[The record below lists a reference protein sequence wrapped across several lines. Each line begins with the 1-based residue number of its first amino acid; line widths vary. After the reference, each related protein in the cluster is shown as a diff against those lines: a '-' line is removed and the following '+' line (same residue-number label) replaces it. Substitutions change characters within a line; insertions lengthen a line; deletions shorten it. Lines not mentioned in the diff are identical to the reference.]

1 MKPTLAAH
9 FIGKSI
15 SALIDC
21 PPQRRTE
28 MRRDKA
34 QRPSLAFKPAR
45 LRRATTGI
53 RTVVSLALILA
64 ATGLLPRSAS
74 AEVSD
79 LRLARQY
86 GISHLAMALMDQLQ
100 LVQYQAEKAGL
111 KGLKVTWSRFSDGP
125 GMNEALLSGNLDI
138 ANGGL
143 TALIVLWDKSRGAY
157 VGLSALSSMPAVMMT
172 RDPAINGVKDFK
184 ESDRI
189 ALVSRVSMQ
198 AIILRMLVA
207 ESYGKDQ
214 FAKLDHLTVP
224 LPHPDAMGALLSGK
238 SEIDAHFTAAP
249 YYQQETTAG
258 LHRALSSYGI
268 LGGPATYSVVWTSK
282 KFIEQNPKTTQVVLA
297 AIEEATE
304 IIKNDPKRAAEA
316 YLKAEDS
323 SLSADAVE
331 AIIKDPENV
340 FTMTPQNVMKFVSFM
355 TETGTVKSQA
365 NSWRDLFTSLIAD
378 KPGS

>member
-1 MKPTLAAH
+1 MP
-9 FIGKSI
+9 
-15 SALIDC
+15 SARRHH
-21 PPQRRTE
+21 PQ
-28 MRRDKA
+28 
-34 QRPSLAFKPAR
+34 
-45 LRRATTGI
+45 
-53 RTVVSLALILA
+53 
-64 ATGLLPRSAS
+64 PRSRFLSGEVAFRRSSFYVRVVTLVVILVLNLTGFFAS
-74 AEVSD
+74 EARAEVGE

-86 GISHLAMALMDQLQ
+86 GISHLAMALMDELQ
-100 LVQYQAEKAGL
+100 LVQHQAEKAGL
-111 KGLKVTWSRFSDGP
+111 KDIKVTWSRFSDGP

-143 TALIVLWDKSRGAY
+143 TALIVLWDKSKGAY

-172 RDPAINGVKDFK
+172 RDPAINNVKDFK
-184 ESDRI
+184 ETDRI

-198 AIILRMLVA
+198 AIILRMLAA
-207 ESYGKDQ
+207 EAYGKDQ

-224 LPHPDAMGALLSGK
+224 LPHPDAMAALLSGR
-238 SEIDAHFTAAP
+238 SEITAHFTAAP

-258 LHRALSSYGI
+258 LHRALSSYAV

-282 KFIEQNPKTTQVVLA
+282 KFIEQNPKTTEVVLA
-297 AIEEATE
+297 AIEEATD

-316 YLKAEDS
+316 YLKAENS

-340 FTMTPQNVMKFVSFM
+340 FTMTPQHVMKFVDFM
-355 TETGTVKSQA
+355 TETGTVKSPA
-365 NSWRDLFTSLIAD
+365 TSWKDLFTSLIAN

>member
-1 MKPTLAAH
+1 
-9 FIGKSI
+9 
-15 SALIDC
+15 
-21 PPQRRTE
+21 
-28 MRRDKA
+28 MRR
-34 QRPSLAFKPAR
+34 PVAR
-45 LRRATTGI
+45 LVLQLGFRWAAFRAMVRCTSG
-53 RTVVSLALILA
+53 ALLFSVILTA
-64 ATGLLPRSAS
+64 AGFCAQEAR
-74 AEVSD
+74 AEVNEI
-79 LRLARQY
+79 RLARQY

-100 LVQYQAEKAGL
+100 LVQHQAEKAGL

-172 RDPAINGVKDFK
+172 RDPNINSVKDFK
-184 ESDRI
+184 DSDRI
-189 ALVSRVSMQ
+189 AVVSRVSMQ
-198 AIILRMLVA
+198 AIILRMLA
-207 ESYGKDQ
+207 ADAYGKDQ
-214 FAKLDHLTVP
+214 YAKLDPLTIVM
-224 LPHPDAMGALLSGK
+224 PHPDAMAALLSGHN
-238 SEIDAHFTAAP
+238 EITAHFTAAP

-258 LHRALSSYGI
+258 AHRALDSYRI

-297 AIEEATE
+297 AIQEATD

-323 SLSADAVE
+323 SLSVDAVE
-331 AIIKDPENV
+331 TIIKDPENV
-340 FTMTPQNVMKFVSFM
+340 FTMTPQHVMKFVDFM
-355 TETGTVKSQA
+355 TQTGTVKSPA
-365 NSWRDLFTSLIAD
+365 SSWKDLFTSLIAD

>member
-1 MKPTLAAH
+1 MKLTPASC
-9 FIGKSI
+9 FIGQSI
-15 SALIDC
+15 SALIDL
-21 PPQRRTE
+21 PRRRTR
-28 MRRDKA
+28 MRRDAA
-34 QRPSLAFKPAR
+34 QKPRLTSTPAR
-45 LRRATTGI
+45 FHRAKAGI
-53 RTVVSLALILA
+53 RTIVSLALIFA
-64 ATGLLPRSAS
+64 ATGLMPRSAS
-74 AEVSD
+74 AEVSE

-100 LVQYQAEKAGL
+100 LVQHQAEKAGL
-111 KGLKVTWSRFSDGP
+111 KDLKVTWSRFSDGP

-143 TALIVLWDKSRGAY
+143 TALIVLWDKSKGAY
-157 VGLSALSSMPAVMMT
+157 VGLSALSSMPAIMMT

-207 ESYGKDQ
+207 QDYGKDQ
-214 FAKLDHLTVP
+214 FAKLDHLTVAM
-224 LPHPDAMGALLSGK
+224 PHPDAMAALLSGK

-249 YYQQETTAG
+249 YYQQETKAG

-268 LGGPATYSVVWTSK
+268 LGGPVTYSVAWTSK
-282 KFIEQNPKTTQVVLA
+282 KFIEENPKTTQVVLA
-297 AIEEATE
+297 AIQEAID

-323 SLSADAVE
+323 SLSADAIE
-331 AIIKDPENV
+331 AMIKDPENV
-340 FTMTPQNVMKFVSFM
+340 FTMTPQNVMKFVTFM

-365 NSWRDLFTSLIAD
+365 ASWKDLFTSLIAD

>member
-1 MKPTLAAH
+1 
-9 FIGKSI
+9 
-15 SALIDC
+15 
-21 PPQRRTE
+21 
-28 MRRDKA
+28 MRYDT
-34 QRPSLAFKPAR
+34 AR
-45 LRRATTGI
+45 LGPGVLPR
-53 RTVVSLALILA
+53 LARFHQIKVYVRSIVALVLILA
-64 ATGLLPRSAS
+64 ATGLMSRSAR
-74 AEVSD
+74 AEVGE

-100 LVQYQAEKAGL
+100 LVQQQAEKAGL
-111 KGLKVTWSRFSDGP
+111 KELKVSWSRFSDGP

-143 TALIVLWDKSRGAY
+143 TALIVLWDKSKGAY

-172 RDPAINGVKDFK
+172 RDPAITSVKDFK

-198 AIILRMLVA
+198 AIILRMLAA
-207 ESYGKDQ
+207 EAFGKDQ
-214 FAKLDHLTVP
+214 ATKLDHLTVP

-238 SEIDAHFTAAP
+238 SEINAHFTAAP

-282 KFIEQNPKTTQVVLA
+282 KFIEQNPKTAQVVLA
-297 AIEEATE
+297 AIEEATD
-304 IIKNDPKRAAEA
+304 IIKTDPKRAAEA
-316 YLKAEDS
+316 YLKAEGS
-323 SLSADAVE
+323 SLSAE
-331 AIIKDPENV
+331 AIEAMIKDPENV

-355 TETGTVKSQA
+355 TETGTVKSPA
-365 NSWRDLFTSLIAD
+365 NSWKDLFTSLIAD

>member
-1 MKPTLAAH
+1 M
-9 FIGKSI
+9 GY
-15 SALIDC
+15 
-21 PPQRRTE
+21 
-28 MRRDKA
+28 DKA
-34 QRPSLAFKPAR
+34 QYGRGRFSRLAR
-45 LRRATTGI
+45 LHPVKACVRAI
-53 RTVVSLALILA
+53 VSLALILA
-64 ATGLLPRSAS
+64 ATGLPSREAS
-74 AEVSD
+74 AEVGE

-100 LVQYQAEKAGL
+100 LVQHQAERAGL
-111 KGLKVTWSRFSDGP
+111 KDLKVTWSRFSDGP

-143 TALIVLWDKSRGAY
+143 TALIVLWDKSKGAY
-157 VGLSALSSMPAVMMT
+157 VGLSALSSMPAVLMT
-172 RDPAINGVKDFK
+172 RDPAISSVKDFK
-184 ESDRI
+184 ENDRI

-207 ESYGKDQ
+207 EAYGKDQ

-282 KFIEQNPKTTQVVLA
+282 KFIEQNPKTAQVVLA
-297 AIEEATE
+297 AIEEATD

-323 SLSADAVE
+323 SLSVDAIE
-331 AIIKDPENV
+331 AMIKDPENV
-340 FTMTPQNVMKFVSFM
+340 FTMTPQNVMKFVTFM
-355 TETGTVKSQA
+355 TETGTVKSPA
-365 NSWRDLFTSLIAD
+365 NSWKDLFTSLISD

>member
-1 MKPTLAAH
+1 MPH
-9 FIGKSI
+9 G
-15 SALIDC
+15 
-21 PPQRRTE
+21 
-28 MRRDKA
+28 KA
-34 QRPSLAFKPAR
+34 QQGSRVTRHWTRFHP
-45 LRRATTGI
+45 LRAGVRIAVLLVLTF
-53 RTVVSLALILA
+53 A
-64 ATGLLPRSAS
+64 ATGLPAS
-74 AEVSD
+74 DAGAEVSE

-100 LVQYQAEKAGL
+100 LVQHQAEKAGL
-111 KGLKVTWSRFSDGP
+111 QDLKVTWSRFSDGP

-143 TALIVLWDKSRGAY
+143 TALIVLWDKSKGAY

-172 RDPAINGVKDFK
+172 RDTAITSVKDFK

-207 ESYGKDQ
+207 EAYGKDQ

-249 YYQQETTAG
+249 YYQQENNAG

-268 LGGPATYSVVWTSK
+268 LGGPATYSVFWT
-282 KFIEQNPKTTQVVLA
+282 
-297 AIEEATE
+297 
-304 IIKNDPKRAAEA
+304 
-316 YLKAEDS
+316 
-323 SLSADAVE
+323 
-331 AIIKDPENV
+331 
-340 FTMTPQNVMKFVSFM
+340 
-355 TETGTVKSQA
+355 
-365 NSWRDLFTSLIAD
+365 
-378 KPGS
+378 

>member
-1 MKPTLAAH
+1 
-9 FIGKSI
+9 
-15 SALIDC
+15 
-21 PPQRRTE
+21 

-34 QRPSLAFKPAR
+34 RRPNSASKLSWF
-45 LRRATTGI
+45 RRAKACI
-53 RTVVSLALILA
+53 RTIAALTLILA
-64 ATGLLPRSAS
+64 ATGLQPRTAN
-74 AEVSD
+74 AEVSE

-86 GISHLAMALMDQLQ
+86 GISHLAMALIDQMQ
-100 LVQYQAEKAGL
+100 LVQHQAEKAGL
-111 KGLKVTWSRFSDGP
+111 KDLKVTWSRFSDGP

-143 TALIVLWDKSRGAY
+143 TALIVLWDKSKGAY

-172 RDPAINGVKDFK
+172 RDPSINSVKDFK

-207 ESYGKDQ
+207 DAYGKDQ
-214 FAKLDHLTVP
+214 YSKLDHLTVP

-238 SEIDAHFTAAP
+238 SEIDAHFTATP
-249 YYQQETTAG
+249 YYQQERTAG

-297 AIEEATE
+297 AIQEATDT
-304 IIKNDPKRAAEA
+304 INNDPKRAAEA

-331 AIIKDPENV
+331 AMIKDPENV
-340 FTMTPQNVMKFVSFM
+340 FTMTPQNVMKFVNFM
-355 TETGTVKSQA
+355 TETGTVKSPA
-365 NSWRDLFTSLIAD
+365 NSWKDLFTSLIAN

>member
-1 MKPTLAAH
+1 
-9 FIGKSI
+9 
-15 SALIDC
+15 
-21 PPQRRTE
+21 

-34 QRPSLAFKPAR
+34 RRPNFASKLSWF
-45 LRRATTGI
+45 RRAKACI
-53 RTVVSLALILA
+53 RTIGALTLILA
-64 ATGLLPRSAS
+64 ATGLQPRSAN
-74 AEVSD
+74 AEVSE

-100 LVQYQAEKAGL
+100 LVQHQAEKAGL
-111 KGLKVTWSRFSDGP
+111 KDLKVTWSRFSDGP

-143 TALIVLWDKSRGAY
+143 TALIVLWDKSKGAY
-157 VGLSALSSMPAVMMT
+157 VGLSALSSMPAVLMT
-172 RDPAINGVKDFK
+172 RDPSINSVKDFK
-184 ESDRI
+184 EGDRI

-207 ESYGKDQ
+207 DAYGKDQ

-268 LGGPATYSVVWTSK
+268 LGGPATYSVAWTSR

-297 AIEEATE
+297 AIQEATD

-331 AIIKDPENV
+331 AMIKDPENV
-340 FTMTPQNVMKFVSFM
+340 FTMTPQNVMKFVNFM
-355 TETGTVKSQA
+355 TETGTVKSPA
-365 NSWRDLFTSLIAD
+365 NSWKDLFTSLIAD
-378 KPGS
+378 KSGS

>member
-1 MKPTLAAH
+1 
-9 FIGKSI
+9 
-15 SALIDC
+15 
-21 PPQRRTE
+21 
-28 MRRDKA
+28 MRYDNAPRGH
-34 QRPSLAFKPAR
+34 RVLPHPAR
-45 LRRATTGI
+45 FRPINVCVRAI
-53 RTVVSLALILA
+53 ASLALVLA
-64 ATGLLPRSAS
+64 ATGLTARSAS
-74 AEVSD
+74 AEVSE

-100 LVQYQAEKAGL
+100 LVQHQAEKAGL
-111 KGLKVTWSRFSDGP
+111 KDLKVTWSRFSDGP

-143 TALIVLWDKSRGAY
+143 TALIVLWDKSKGAY
-157 VGLSALSSMPAVMMT
+157 IGLSALSSMPAVLMT
-172 RDPAINGVKDFK
+172 RDPAITSVKDFK

-207 ESYGKDQ
+207 DAYGKEQ

-297 AIEEATE
+297 AIEEATD
-304 IIKNDPKRAAEA
+304 IIKSDPKRAAEA

-323 SLSADAVE
+323 SLSADAIE
-331 AIIKDPENV
+331 AMIKDPENV

-365 NSWRDLFTSLIAD
+365 NSWKDLFTSLIAD
-378 KPGS
+378 KSGS

>member
-1 MKPTLAAH
+1 MPH
-9 FIGKSI
+9 G
-15 SALIDC
+15 
-21 PPQRRTE
+21 
-28 MRRDKA
+28 KA
-34 QRPSLAFKPAR
+34 QQGSRVTRHWTRFHP
-45 LRRATTGI
+45 LRAGVRIAVLLVLTF
-53 RTVVSLALILA
+53 A
-64 ATGLLPRSAS
+64 ATGLPAS
-74 AEVSD
+74 DAGAEVSE

-100 LVQYQAEKAGL
+100 LVQHQAEKAGL
-111 KGLKVTWSRFSDGP
+111 QDLKVTWSRFSDGP

-143 TALIVLWDKSRGAY
+143 TALIVLWDKSKGAY

-172 RDPAINGVKDFK
+172 RDPAITSVKDFK

-207 ESYGKDQ
+207 EAYGKDQ

-249 YYQQETTAG
+249 YYQQENNAG

-282 KFIEQNPKTTQVVLA
+282 KFIEQNPKTAQVVLA
-297 AIEEATE
+297 AIEEATD

-323 SLSADAVE
+323 SLSADAIE
-331 AIIKDPENV
+331 AMIKDPENV

-355 TETGTVKSQA
+355 TETGTVKSPA
-365 NSWRDLFTSLIAD
+365 NSWKDLFTSLIAD
-378 KPGS
+378 QPGS

>member
-1 MKPTLAAH
+1 
-9 FIGKSI
+9 
-15 SALIDC
+15 
-21 PPQRRTE
+21 

-34 QRPSLAFKPAR
+34 QHELRHTAKRPRFPRGTASIRTIVAAMLM
-45 LRRATTGI
+45 LATTGL
-53 RTVVSLALILA
+53 VS
-64 ATGLLPRSAS
+64 RSAR
-74 AEVSD
+74 AEVSE

-100 LVQYQAEKAGL
+100 LVQHQAEKAGL
-111 KGLKVTWSRFSDGP
+111 KDLKVTWSRFSDGP

-143 TALIVLWDKSRGAY
+143 TALIVLWDKSKGAY

-172 RDPAINGVKDFK
+172 RDPAINSVKDFK

-207 ESYGKDQ
+207 DAYGKDQ
-214 FAKLDHLTVP
+214 YSKLDHLTVP

-249 YYQQETTAG
+249 YYQQETNAG

-297 AIEEATE
+297 AIQEATD

-323 SLSADAVE
+323 SLNTGVIE
-331 AIIKDPENV
+331 AMIKDPENI

-355 TETGTVKSQA
+355 TETGTVKSPA
-365 NSWRDLFTSLIAD
+365 NSWKDLFTSLIAD